1 MSAMRS
7 IAAKA
12 RPGARA
18 ALGWFLLYGAGC
30 FVAFALKL
38 FYSRAGS
45 DELAWILAP
54 TSALTELLT
63 GSQFQR
69 EARTGWISHSSRMI
83 LGPGCAGVNFL
94 IIAFSAFF
102 FSFVGKLRTAA
113 GRCGWLA
120 ASLGGAY
127 LLAILTNALRIV
139 AAIHLHDVDIYG
151 GMITPLRV
159 HRTEGTLVYCASL
172 LLAYLAVDRAFG
184 RRTTAPV
191 RRRAP
196 APLVPLGWYA
206 AIALGVPLL
215 NRVYTGGASGPF
227 REHVALVLLV
237 CLSLALVCLA
247 PRIGNQSGET
257 TEGMGPRSETPQPR
271 C

>member
-1 MSAMRS
+1 MTAMS

-12 RPGARA
+12 RPGTRA
-18 ALGWFLLYGAGC
+18 ALGWLLLYGAGC
-30 FVAFALKL
+30 LVALGLKL

-54 TSALTELLT
+54 TSVLTELLT
-63 GSQFQR
+63 GSHFQR

-102 FSFVGKLRTAA
+102 FSFVGRIKTAA

-127 LLAILTNALRIV
+127 LLAVVTNALRII
-139 AAIHLHDVDIYG
+139 AAIHLHDADIYDG
-151 GMITPLRV
+151 WITPLRV
-159 HRTEGTLVYCASL
+159 HRAEGTLLYLASL

-184 RRTTAPV
+184 RPGTAPA
-191 RRRAP
+191 RRRTP

-215 NRVYTGGASGPF
+215 NRATTGGAAGPF
-227 REHVALVLLV
+227 LEHVALVLLV

-247 PRIGNQSGET
+247 PRIGDRGGALADGRGS
-257 TEGMGPRSETPQPR
+257 RSETPQPR

>member
-1 MSAMRS
+1 MSVMRS
-7 IAAKA
+7 IAVKN
-12 RPGARA
+12 RPDVRGV
-18 ALGWFLLYGAGC
+18 LGWLLLYGAGLL
-30 FVAFALKL
+30 VAFGLKL

-54 TSALTELLT
+54 TSALTEILT
-63 GSQFQR
+63 GSHFQR
-69 EARTGWISHSSRMI
+69 EPRTGWISHSSRMI

-102 FSFVGKLRTAA
+102 FSFVGRLKSAA

-127 LLAILTNALRIV
+127 LLAVVTNALRII

-159 HRTEGTLVYCASL
+159 HRAEGTLLYLASL
-172 LLAYLAVDRAFG
+172 LLAYLAIEHAFG
-184 RRTTAPV
+184 RRTAAPA

-196 APLVPLGWYA
+196 APLIPLGWYA

-215 NRVYTGGASGPF
+215 NRAYTGGTAGPF

-237 CLSLALVCLA
+237 CLSVALVCLA
-247 PRIGNQSGET
+247 PRIGDRSGET
-257 TEGMGPRSETPQPR
+257 LEDRSPRSETPQPR

>member
-1 MSAMRS
+1 MSAIRS
-7 IAAKA
+7 IALKA

-18 ALGWFLLYGAGC
+18 ALGWLLLYGAGC
-30 FVAFALKL
+30 FVALGLKL

-45 DELAWILAP
+45 EELAWILAP

-63 GSQFQR
+63 GSHFQR

-83 LGPGCAGVNFL
+83 LGPACAGVNFL

-102 FSFVGKLRTAA
+102 FSFAGRLKTAA
-113 GRCGWLA
+113 GRCAWLP

-127 LLAILTNALRIV
+127 LLAIMTNALRII
-139 AAIHLHDVDIYG
+139 AAIHLHDADIYG
-151 GMITPLRV
+151 GLITPLRV
-159 HRTEGTLVYCASL
+159 HRAEGTMLYLASL
-172 LLAYLAVDRAFG
+172 LLAYLAVERAFV
-184 RRTTAPV
+184 RRTAAPA

-206 AIALGVPLL
+206 AIALGVPLV
-215 NRVYTGGASGPF
+215 NRAMSGGAGGPF
-227 REHVALVLLV
+227 LEHVALVLLV

-247 PRIGNQSGET
+247 PRIGDRSVEIA
-257 TEGMGPRSETPQPR
+257 EGRGGRSETPQPR